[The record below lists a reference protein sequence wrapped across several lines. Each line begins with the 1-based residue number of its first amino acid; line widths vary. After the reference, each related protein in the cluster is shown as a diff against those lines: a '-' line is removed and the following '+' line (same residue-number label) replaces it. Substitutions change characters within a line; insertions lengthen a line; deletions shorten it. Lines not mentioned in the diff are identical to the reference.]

1 VDPENPV
8 TRDAVCLRRGG
19 FGGVDVVELLWYF
32 ARVSSTSRGVMSR
45 MNGAEKKSRD
55 TGVARNASTGQFV
68 SKKAPKN
75 ARVVKSSA
83 KTGTISRAAAR
94 AAVKAVLAEG

>member
-1 VDPENPV
+1 MSKSAGAGKNSKNGGGNPKK
-8 TRDAVCLRRGG
+8 AAG
-19 FGGVDVVELLWYF
+19 
-32 ARVSSTSRGVMSR
+32 TSPSQ
-45 MNGAEKKSRD
+45 N
-55 TGVARNASTGQFV
+55 
-68 SKKAPKN
+68 APKN